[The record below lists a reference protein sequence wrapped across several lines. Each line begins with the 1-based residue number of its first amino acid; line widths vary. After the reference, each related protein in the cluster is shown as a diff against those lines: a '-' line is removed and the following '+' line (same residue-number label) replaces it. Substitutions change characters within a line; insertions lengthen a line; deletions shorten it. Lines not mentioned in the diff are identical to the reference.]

1 MSFPQRGPFSPEA
14 DAMPERRPNSVLA
27 SGQSEKNVPL
37 RKSLK
42 EELRD
47 DVSEDTVGGAEPIN
61 VYLTN
66 MLCNLERGSQPP

>member
-42 EELRD
+42 EELR
-47 DVSEDTVGGAEPIN
+47 G
-61 VYLTN
+61 
-66 MLCNLERGSQPP
+66 